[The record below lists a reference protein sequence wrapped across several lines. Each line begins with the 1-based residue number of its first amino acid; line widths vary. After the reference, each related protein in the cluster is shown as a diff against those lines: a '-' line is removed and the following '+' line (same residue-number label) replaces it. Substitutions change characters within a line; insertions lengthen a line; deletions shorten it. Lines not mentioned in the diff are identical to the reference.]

1 MSSHSVVAPEK
12 LAKAVNYVA
21 AQLRISRNTFRNSSA
36 LTGKISEKAVDDETL
51 NGAPNGKLFE
61 NIVNDEILHAKICEH
76 FARNSS
82 ALTGA
87 ISEKVF
93 DDETLQKVV
102 ELERVLDK
110 AVKRI
115 EETETIMAFTANLLK
130 KLDRRM
136 DNLADALDNQ
146 CTLTGKLTDAVA
158 DDKAAISAFDHRFSA
173 NQNEVD
179 DIAENVEELNNNSTY
194 LLRRRKDC
202 VPKSAYEPP
211 TKRKAKAKG

>member
-1 MSSHSVVAPEK
+1 MSSHSVVAPKK

-51 NGAPNGKLFE
+51 NDAPNGKLFE
-61 NIVNDEILHAKICEH
+61 NIVNDEALHAKICEH

-102 ELERVLDK
+102 ELERVLEK

-115 EETETIMAFTANLLK
+115 EETETIMALTTNLLK
-130 KLDRRM
+130 GFDRRM

-146 CTLTGKLTDAVA
+146 CILSGQLTDAVA
-158 DDKAAISAFDHRFSA
+158 DDKAAISAFYHRFSA

-179 DIAENVEELNNNSTY
+179 DIAENVEELKNNFTY
-194 LLRRRKDC
+194 LLRRLKDC
-202 VPKSAYEPP
+202 VPNLADEPP
-211 TKRKAKAKG
+211 KKRKAKAKG